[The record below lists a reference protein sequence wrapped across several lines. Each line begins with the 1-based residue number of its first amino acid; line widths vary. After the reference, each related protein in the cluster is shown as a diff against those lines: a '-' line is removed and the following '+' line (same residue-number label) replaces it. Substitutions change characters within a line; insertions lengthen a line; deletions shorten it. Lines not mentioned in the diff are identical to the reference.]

1 MGKIV
6 GVVVNMV
13 LNCLVRGHVRGW
25 LVFVSKGSLD
35 LELSVVSRVSYGAT
49 LNKQLLLLG
58 RILGWALWLS
68 VEVVIDKG
76 LNSVNR

>member
-6 GVVVNMV
+6 GVVVHMV
-13 LNCLVRGHVRGW
+13 LYCLVRGHVRGW